1 MSCIS
6 GFFFVGCCYLVRST
20 KVHVHLYW
28 YTYMKNCG
36 ANPDTML
43 HDYMNISKHFYV
55 CVYVCVHVF
64 CKCMCLCMCV
74 YACVHMFECVF
85 VLMSLCV
92 YVNVSVC
99 ACVSRGLTCM
109 CLLFRA
115 SI

>member
-1 MSCIS
+1 MYLYLA
-6 GFFFVGCCYLVRST
+6 FVGVFCRILLFSEKH

-28 YTYMKNCG
+28 YMKNCG
-36 ANPDTML
+36 ANPNTML

-55 CVYVCVHVF
+55 CVYVCVRVLQVHVLVYV
-64 CKCMCLCMCV
+64 CMHTFVC
-74 YACVHMFECVF
+74 FECVC
-85 VLMSLCV
+85 VLMCLCV